1 MEDADSAKENCNKK
15 RTKKEFEQSAGNNV
29 LFPCF
34 FFCMLFFVAAGVAAV
49 VERSRLQGGIERVV
63 KIITSAEGAAH

>member
-1 MEDADSAKENCNKK
+1 MFCFRVSSSA
-15 RTKKEFEQSAGNNV
+15 
-29 LFPCF
+29 CF
-34 FFCMLFFVAAGVAAV
+34 FFVAAGVAAV